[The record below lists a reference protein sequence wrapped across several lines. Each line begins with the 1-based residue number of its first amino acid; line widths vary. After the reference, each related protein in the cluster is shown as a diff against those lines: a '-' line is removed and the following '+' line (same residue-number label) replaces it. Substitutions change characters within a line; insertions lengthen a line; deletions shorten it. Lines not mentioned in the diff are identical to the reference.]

1 MNNLGSELGIFFSTT
16 WVLSREGV
24 YPVPTLSWT
33 RVIASIA
40 KQSPRIALAILGQH
54 LRVEI
59 ATGSL
64 RTLAMTV
71 WPDRGDLKLA

>member
-1 MNNLGSELGIFFSTT
+1 MNNLGSELGHTQPI
-16 WVLSREGV
+16 
-24 YPVPTLSWT
+24 LSWI
-33 RVIASIA
+33 RVIASVA

-64 RTLAMTV
+64 RTLAMTARPFLHMV
-71 WPDRGDLKLA
+71 TNN